1 MPVLRVHLATGR
13 PGDYPAICILC
24 GTDASALVE
33 RTFTVHSSLQ
43 GHVSYTTQVPACPQ
57 CARAIL
63 RETGFKWATIL
74 GCIVLSGLFITL
86 MLSDL
91 VWPALACLAGVV
103 VAILAF
109 WRYYS
114 LYNVACVELTD
125 RHALLKVRTAAFAD
139 AYRAHHGLGGEN
151 EAPLD
156 MVERMLA
163 EGFKRAKITAAL
175 ESRGLSSMDAA
186 NTLSEYLR
194 GRSRANRAVG
204 LKRIGY
210 GALIGTGGVAA
221 SVLAPNT
228 IFVGA
233 IVIGF
238 AYFMAGVVQ
247 LLTGTGNRLS

>member
-1 MPVLRVHLATGR
+1 MPILRIQLGTGR
-13 PGDYPAICILC
+13 PGDFPENCIIC

-43 GHVSYTTQVPACPQ
+43 GHVSHTTQVPACPK
-57 CARAIL
+57 CAQAIAK
-63 RETGFKWATIL
+63 ETRFKWATIL
-74 GCIVLSGLFITL
+74 GCLGLLALCIYL
-86 MLSDL
+86 MFLDL
-91 VWPALACLAGVV
+91 GWPALACLGGIL
-103 VAILAF
+103 VATVAF
-109 WRYYS
+109 WRYSSMYT
-114 LYNVACVELTD
+114 VPCVELTD

-163 EGFKRAKITAAL
+163 EGFKRPKITAAL
-175 ESRGLSSMDAA
+175 ECRGLSSMDAA
-186 NTLSEYLR
+186 NTVTEYLR

-204 LKRIGY
+204 LTRIGY
-210 GALIGTGGVAA
+210 GALVCAGGVAA
-221 SVLAPNT
+221 SVLAPHT

-233 IVIGF
+233 IVLGF

-247 LLTGTGNRLS
+247 LLTGMGNRLS